1 MLEVGEK
8 MPEFKLRHRD
18 GDMTNEDFAG
28 QPAVIAFYAVA
39 FTGG

>member
-1 MLEVGEK
+1 MLEIGDK

-18 GDMTNEDFAG
+18 GDMTHEDFAG
-28 QPAVIAFYAVA
+28 KPAVIAFYAVA

>member
-1 MLEVGEK
+1 MLQVGEM

-18 GDMTNEDFAG
+18 GDVTNEDFAG
-28 QPAVIAFYAVA
+28 SPTVMAFYAVA